1 MERMIAVVVFGRI
14 PKIAESVGEVID
26 GAILTVQ
33 RADNI
38 LRMKRKANI
47 RISESSIMMSNQ

>member
-1 MERMIAVVVFGRI
+1 MVVFGRI

-26 GAILTVQ
+26 GAISTVQ

-38 LRMKRKANI
+38 LRIESKANV

>member
-1 MERMIAVVVFGRI
+1 MVVFGRI

-26 GAILTVQ
+26 GAISTVQ

-38 LRMKRKANI
+38 LRTERKANI
-47 RISESSIMMSNQ
+47 GISESSIMMSNQ